1 EEGRDGEGD
10 DDETARHRVETR
22 AVADRLADA
31 ERDRDRV
38 GKQRRPQAERD
49 RHRHLL
55 EDEVDD
61 ADRAEIAL
69 AEVEGQVVAEHDEE
83 TLMRGLVEAELALE
97 LLDESG
103 RQTLGAAVLAAAT
116 PAAGVAGAGDPVERP
131 GLALDPGD
139 HLLDRTAR
147 HELDEDEV

>member
-1 EEGRDGEGD
+1 
-10 DDETARHRVETR
+10 
-22 AVADRLADA
+22 
-31 ERDRDRV
+31 
-38 GKQRRPQAERD
+38 
-49 RHRHLL
+49 
-55 EDEVDD
+55 
-61 ADRAEIAL
+61 
-69 AEVEGQVVAEHDEE
+69 
-83 TLMRGLVEAELALE
+83 

-147 HELDEDEV
+147 HELDEDEVDEQDPEERGDDQQEPAEDIGAHLLRPVPFQNAPAARSSAARSASYHQKSTSPIA